1 MTSSAREGDIIQIG
15 VRHTEVNSRPTTLT
29 STTSA
34 DESELPPGDQIPDR
48 YNGTQYNYRYTIGRD
63 ESTAP
68 TFNITSLNTPN
79 ANVVYVYAGQDGGE
93 GELFATQNFSLARS
107 EAGAQIIT
115 MYVNT
120 TAAGVGTDDLL
131 QVYYTRD
138 DGTEYLVPEQTTS
151 SARPEFTDASGLQVI
166 LDGFNVYTYDDSGTL
181 NGIPYSPDLASN
193 FLNVQISSI
202 SFEYNGTPL
211 TDLTIN
217 PGDDGYNSVYDGS
230 ESNRL
235 IVGADKYIYDSA
247 LDVYSVPR
255 SINTASESSYK
266 HYDVPELP
274 AYLYGTSNVVE
285 DVVMV
290 ITLTYGTNSCEIRTT
305 IDIERERT
313 GEFNYNSVL
322 DTTVINSTSM
332 FGSSNGIYNDTLEI
346 TLQSGATLEYAIT
359 TSSTTP
365 ADDSA
370 YTQLPV
376 NNNDYAVTYYARIS
390 EEFENLS
397 LTTINS
403 NRYVHIRSTQGDY
416 TIKYGNDEV
425 SIGEDGY
432 GNLTL
437 SSITNALITLRI
449 NDIGELNNAGYVTRE
464 FYTIVCT
471 GSIGNYKYYQQD
483 NETNVYPIYTS
494 VAGTDT
500 TTAQYSVSNYYTVSS
515 NDGTSTY
522 YVIAPEQWASES
534 LITLSS
540 HANVESGF
548 SANNQYTTIRNN
560 ATISGTPYKF
570 TYEING
576 ATIDAMGTITTS
588 TTFGLNSGTIT
599 VKVYMKVSGE
609 DGNFNSD
616 RGRLIGTLAFTLGS
630 STTTGGS
637 VSVPG
642 IYKIGN
648 SLVPIDSNYT
658 LTGGSGN
665 PVSEY
670 GSGNSY
676 TIQVDEEFVFS
687 EKFGT
692 ESGHYNSHYTIV
704 QEDENSNYLLRGNEN
719 SYTYTATGK
728 YKSTFVE
735 SYVSGGISYRF
746 FTATVVVYDE
756 NITTEIA
763 VSAQKSDLKFSAIEL
778 FNQAGIVG
786 VNEVYDCETG
796 NELTATGIDVNS
808 AGLKTLS
815 LAVVD
820 GTSVSHYTINLL
832 VYASESDREVAWQLR
847 SRYNLSN
854 IFGNNTVYKIENNEL
869 IEVSGENLTTTPTEP
884 ISYYVVE
891 GGTLNRYNITYHIHS
906 STQTDTSVIWFEGDS
921 ISKDDLLS
929 ALGYTSEGVTYT
941 IYSVN
946 STSRVIEEIPSDY
959 SLSDTNNVFTREFL
973 VNDGKSNY
981 LRKVAFYRYTDETA
995 DGAIDVATVYDNNFI
1010 MANLNS
1016 IVRERLEITGGT
1028 ISYFTYNEEAG
1039 ALNQANNFNLL
1050 TQPAVDNVVTQD
1062 FYVLVNNE
1070 YYKFTV
1076 NFYCTRSRVS
1086 SNIIVKNST
1095 SLTDL
1100 INDEVKGSLGIIT
1113 GATSYEY
1120 YEITDSYL
1128 KSNTPSNSV
1137 NISTDGYSAKYMHY
1151 LCIVTDAEGNVIN
1164 YILDIMF
1171 LYNNGGEVDITNLF
1185 TSSISTTTA
1194 GERVFNLNNVANTV
1208 ANRLF
1213 ETTMANISF
1222 YDSLDGETPITSI
1235 TLQGDEQYYFATCFV
1250 QENAGA
1256 ERTQIYL
1263 LIENNIAGGTA

>member
-1 MTSSAREGDIIQIG
+1 M
-15 VRHTEVNSRPTTLT
+15 
-29 STTSA
+29 
-34 DESELPPGDQIPDR
+34 
-48 YNGTQYNYRYTIGRD
+48 
-63 ESTAP
+63 
-68 TFNITSLNTPN
+68 
-79 ANVVYVYAGQDGGE
+79 
-93 GELFATQNFSLARS
+93 
-107 EAGAQIIT
+107 
-115 MYVNT
+115 
-120 TAAGVGTDDLL
+120 
-131 QVYYTRD
+131 
-138 DGTEYLVPEQTTS
+138 
-151 SARPEFTDASGLQVI
+151 
-166 LDGFNVYTYDDSGTL
+166 
-181 NGIPYSPDLASN
+181 
-193 FLNVQISSI
+193 
-202 SFEYNGTPL
+202 
-211 TDLTIN
+211 
-217 PGDDGYNSVYDGS
+217 
-230 ESNRL
+230 
-235 IVGADKYIYDSA
+235 GADKYIYDSA
-247 LDVYSVPR
+247 LDLDVYSVPR
-255 SINTASESSYK
+255 SINTASESSYN
-266 HYDVPELP
+266 HYVVPELP

-285 DVVMV
+285 DVVLV
-290 ITLTYGTNSCEIRTT
+290 ITLTDGKNTCEVRTT
-305 IDIERERT
+305 VDIERDRT

-322 DTTVINSTSM
+322 DTTAINSTNM
-332 FGSSNGIYNDTLEI
+332 FGSSSGIYNDTLEI

-359 TSSTTP
+359 TSGRTP
-365 ADDSA
+365 NESD
-370 YTQLPV
+370 YITLPV
-376 NNNDYAVTYYARIS
+376 NDNNYALTYFVRIS
-390 EEFENLS
+390 DEFENLG
-397 LTTINS
+397 NS
-403 NRYVHIRSTQGDY
+403 MGTPRVVYIRNDQGEY
-416 TIKYGNDEV
+416 TIKYGSKQANSEYFDTNTYW
-425 SIGEDGY
+425 SIGQISTINGIN
-432 GNLTL
+432 GAPL
-437 SSITNALITLRI
+437 TLRI

-500 TTAQYSVSNYYTVSS
+500 TTARYTVTEYYTVSG
-515 NDGTSTY
+515 NGNTY
-522 YVIAPEQWASES
+522 YVIAPSQWADSS

-576 ATIDAMGTITTS
+576 ATIDAMATITTS
-588 TTFGLNSGTIT
+588 TSFGLNSNTIT
-599 VKVYMKVSGE
+599 VNVYMKVSGE

-630 STTTGGS
+630 STLTGGS
-637 VSVPG
+637 VSGPG
-642 IYKIGN
+642 IYRIGN
-648 SLVPIDSNYT
+648 SVIPIDSGYT

-676 TIQVDEEFVFS
+676 TVQVGEEFVFS

-735 SYVSGGISYRF
+735 SYVSGGISYRY

-796 NELTATGIDVNS
+796 NELTATGINVNS
-808 AGLKTLS
+808 AGFKTLS
-815 LAVVD
+815 LAVVNE
-820 GTSVSHYTINLL
+820 TSVSHYTVNLL
-832 VYASESDREVAWQLR
+832 VYENDYDKDVAWTLR

-869 IEVSGENLTTTPTEP
+869 IEVSGEYLTTTPTEP

-906 STQTDTSVIWFEGDS
+906 STQTDTSVIWFEKSETS
-921 ISKDDLLS
+921 ISKENLLS
-929 ALGYTSEGVTYT
+929 ALGYTETDITYT
-941 IYSVN
+941 IYSVD
-946 STSRVIEEIPSDY
+946 STSRVITEIADNY
-959 SLSDTNNVFTREFL
+959 TLNDAENVFTREFL
-973 VNDGKSNY
+973 VNDGTTNY
-981 LRKVAFYRYTDETA
+981 LRSIAFYRYTDETEE
-995 DGAIDVATVYDNNFI
+995 GAIDVATVYDNNFI

-1100 INDEVKGSLGIIT
+1100 INDEVKGSLGIPT

-1128 KSNTPSNSV
+1128 KSANPS
-1137 NISTDGYSAKYMHY
+1137 STVTMPTGGYSAKYMHY

-1171 LYNNGGEVDITNLF
+1171 LYNNGGEVDITHLF
-1185 TSSISTTTA
+1185 SSSISTTTA
-1194 GERVFNLNNVANTV
+1194 GERVFNLSNVANTV

-1235 TLQGDEQYYFATCFV
+1235 TLQGDEQYYFVTCFV
-1250 QENAGA
+1250 QENTAT
-1256 ERTQIYL
+1256 ERTQIFL